1 MNTIPFFIIYLIG
14 DIRMNKKIIKTL
26 LVLLVFMT
34 LILVNKPVKAAP
46 NLANNAKSACL
57 LEPSTLEVLYEKD
70 AHSKRFPASMTK
82 IMSIKIILDHYRKGS
97 FTMDDLV
104 TTSEYASHMGGSQ
117 IFLAINE
124 QMKVSDLLKSVII
137 ASANDACVALAEYVS
152 GSEEA
157 FVALMNQEA
166 LNMGLKNTRFANCT
180 GLPVDNH
187 YTSAYDMAVMASR
200 LLNLHGD
207 IVLPI
212 SSQYEDFVRE
222 GTPKQFWLVNTNK
235 LIRYVKGIDG
245 LKTGWTEKAGY
256 CLTATMKKDD
266 LRLVAVCM
274 GCESPQKRNSD
285 IVELLNYGMSNYETV
300 NLFKKGTII
309 KELEN
314 INTTPNVYHLV
325 LDRDINLLKKK
336 NTPIG
341 EIRTEIIDNKLQV
354 YLDNEL
360 YQEVDLVTKEVLEKA
375 SFLEIFFNLI
385 KQMFG

>member
-1 MNTIPFFIIYLIG
+1 
-14 DIRMNKKIIKTL
+14 
-26 LVLLVFMT
+26 
-34 LILVNKPVKAAP
+34 
-46 NLANNAKSACL
+46 
-57 LEPSTLEVLYEKD
+57 
-70 AHSKRFPASMTK
+70 
-82 IMSIKIILDHYRKGS
+82 
-97 FTMDDLV
+97 
-104 TTSEYASHMGGSQ
+104 
-117 IFLAINE
+117 
-124 QMKVSDLLKSVII
+124 
-137 ASANDACVALAEYVS
+137 
-152 GSEEA
+152 
-157 FVALMNQEA
+157 
-166 LNMGLKNTRFANCT
+166 
-180 GLPVDNH
+180 
-187 YTSAYDMAVMASR
+187 
-200 LLNLHGD
+200 
-207 IVLPI
+207 
-212 SSQYEDFVRE
+212 
-222 GTPKQFWLVNTNK
+222 
-235 LIRYVKGIDG
+235 
-245 LKTGWTEKAGY
+245 
-256 CLTATMKKDD
+256 MKKDD